1 MKKARVTL
9 HPFGR
14 IAAAVV
20 AVSLLLTGC
29 QTAGNGANANVDAPA
44 ETEVETHTPIELTP
58 LAEVE
63 PAEDP
68 SSLTGPTHT
77 LVGGPTFQPIA
88 ENPTPQ
94 LPATVVSKDL
104 DGGRPEITV
113 TDVSRIIAISITG
126 TLADYVVALGLGD
139 NLVGKDTATTAAGTE
154 DLPEVTGSGHVVNVE
169 GIIAL
174 GPTVVL
180 TDGSLGPDDVVRI
193 QLRDAG
199 IPVVAVERISGF
211 QSSYDAAR
219 DVAAA
224 LGVPEQGELLAAEIE
239 ESVDAKIAE
248 IRATILPEDES
259 KRPRVVFLYL
269 RGTKVYYMFGE
280 GSGIDAII
288 DAVGAIDIATEQGW
302 RGSKPVTPEALVA
315 MNPDA
320 ILVMT
325 KGLESV
331 GGVDEL
337 IEQLSG
343 VAQTKAGQNRRIIDV
358 EDALILAGGTRT
370 ADVIDG
376 VARAL
381 YAPDSLQQQ

>member
-1 MKKARVTL
+1 MLRISSTRGRFTLTGALSALVVTAL
-9 HPFGR
+9 
-14 IAAAVV
+14 A
-20 AVSLLLTGC
+20 LTGC
-29 QTAGNGANANVDAPA
+29 QSTGTTSAGAN
-44 ETEVETHTPIELTP
+44 ETTPQETVIELPP
-58 LAEVE
+58 LSEVE
-63 PAEDP
+63 PADDP
-68 SSLTGPTHT
+68 SSLTGPTHA
-77 LVGGPTFQPIA
+77 LVGGPTLTAIA
-88 ENPTPQ
+88 ENPTPE
-94 LPATVVSKDL
+94 LPVTVVSKDL

-139 NLVGKDTATTAAGTE
+139 NLVGKDTATTAPGTE

-169 GIIAL
+169 GIVGL
-174 GPTVVL
+174 QPTVVL

-199 IPVVAVERISGF
+199 IPVVAVDRIVGF
-211 QSSYDAAR
+211 QASYDAAR

-239 ESVDAKIAE
+239 ASVEAKTAE
-248 IRATILPEDES
+248 IQSTIMPQDES

-288 DAVGAIDIATEQGW
+288 EAVGAIDIATEQGW

-331 GGVDEL
+331 GGVDNL

-343 VAQTKAGQNRRIIDV
+343 VAQTKAGQNRRIIGV

-370 ADVIDG
+370 ADVLDG

-381 YAPDSLQQQ
+381 YAPDSLQAE

>member
-1 MKKARVTL
+1 MLRNSSTR
-9 HPFGR
+9 GR
-14 IAAAVV
+14 LSLTGALSALVV
-20 AVSLLLTGC
+20 AALALTGC
-29 QTAGNGANANVDAPA
+29 QSTGTASAGANETAPQ
-44 ETEVETHTPIELTP
+44 EVIELPP
-58 LAEVE
+58 LSEIE
-63 PAEDP
+63 PASDP
-68 SSLTGPTHT
+68 SSLTGPTHA
-77 LVGGPTFQPIA
+77 LVGGPSLQAVA
-88 ENPTPQ
+88 ENPTPE
-94 LPATVVSKDL
+94 LPVTVVSKDL

-139 NLVGKDTATTAAGTE
+139 NLVGKDTATTAPGTE

-169 GIIAL
+169 GIVGL
-174 GPTVVL
+174 QPTVVL

-199 IPVVAVERISGF
+199 IPVVAVDRIVGF
-211 QSSYDAAR
+211 QASYDAAR
-219 DVAAA
+219 DLAAA
-224 LGVPEQGELLAAEIE
+224 LGVPEQGEVLAAEIE
-239 ESVDAKIAE
+239 ASVDAKIE
-248 IRATILPEDES
+248 EVQTTIMPQDETV
-259 KRPRVVFLYL
+259 RPRVVFLYL

-288 DAVGAIDIATEQGW
+288 ESVGAIDIATEQGW

-320 ILVMT
+320 ILVMS

-331 GGVDEL
+331 GGVDNL

-381 YAPDSLQQQ
+381 YAPDFLQAE